1 MTDYTNMLDMILT
14 SHLLQ
19 KKRGNILK
27 TNGVNGVVDMRFNNL
42 LNQSLEKLQ
51 AGNNQTMSLK
61 QLPTPSAV
69 NSFNGT
75 GETANKFNEALKF
88 VLQQEGVKFV
98 HRDGGSGESSKYG
111 ILQSTAREYGY
122 NGNIKNITLDDAKI
136 IYRKIWEKSGAS
148 SLPLALSVVHFDTYV
163 NSPAMARKLLS
174 RSNKDINTYLK
185 MREQRYVGLA
195 ESKPDVYEKYL
206 RGWKNRVES
215 LRVMVAGLEKSS
227 VQTT

>member
-1 MTDYTNMLDMILT
+1 MNAV
-14 SHLLQ
+14 S
-19 KKRGNILK
+19 
-27 TNGVNGVVDMRFNNL
+27 GVVDMRFNNL

-51 AGNNQTMSLK
+51 AGNNKTMLSK
-61 QLPTPSAV
+61 QLPTPSTV
-69 NSFNGT
+69 DS
-75 GETANKFNEALKF
+75 FNEALKF
-88 VLQQEGVKFV
+88 VLKQEGVKFV

-122 NGNIKNITLDDAKI
+122 NGNIKNITLDDVKI

-148 SLPLALSVVHFDTYV
+148 SLPPALSVVHFDTYV

-195 ESKPDVYEKYL
+195 ESKPEVYAKYL

-215 LRVMVAGLEKSS
+215 LRVMVAGLERSS
-227 VQTT
+227 VQTA

>member
-1 MTDYTNMLDMILT
+1 MTDYTNMLDTILT

-19 KKRGNILK
+19 KKRANILRM
-27 TNGVNGVVDMRFNNL
+27 NAVNGVVDMRFNNL

-51 AGNNQTMSLK
+51 AGNNKTMSLK
-61 QLPTPSAV
+61 QLPAPSTV
-69 NSFNGT
+69 DS
-75 GETANKFNEALKF
+75 FNEALKF
-88 VLQQEGVKFV
+88 VLKQEGVKFV

-122 NGNIKNITLDDAKI
+122 NGNIKNITLDDVKI

-148 SLPLALSVVHFDTYV
+148 SLPPALSVVHFDTYV

-195 ESKPDVYEKYL
+195 ERKPEVYARYL
-206 RGWKNRVES
+206 KGWKNRVES
-215 LRVMVAGLEKSS
+215 LRVMVAGLERSS
-227 VQTT
+227 VQTA

>member
-1 MTDYTNMLDMILT
+1 MTDYTNMLDTILT

-19 KKRGNILK
+19 KKRANILRM
-27 TNGVNGVVDMRFNNL
+27 NAVNGVVDMRFNNI

-51 AGNNQTMSLK
+51 AGNNKTMSLK
-61 QLPTPSAV
+61 QLPAPSTV
-69 NSFNGT
+69 DS
-75 GETANKFNEALKF
+75 FNEALKF
-88 VLQQEGVKFV
+88 VLKQEGVKFV

-122 NGNIKNITLDDAKI
+122 NGNIKNITLDDVKI

-148 SLPLALSVVHFDTYV
+148 SLPPALSVVHFDTYV

-195 ESKPDVYEKYL
+195 ERKPEVYARYL
-206 RGWKNRVES
+206 KGWKNRVES
-215 LRVMVAGLEKSS
+215 LRVMVAGLERSS
-227 VQTT
+227 VQTA